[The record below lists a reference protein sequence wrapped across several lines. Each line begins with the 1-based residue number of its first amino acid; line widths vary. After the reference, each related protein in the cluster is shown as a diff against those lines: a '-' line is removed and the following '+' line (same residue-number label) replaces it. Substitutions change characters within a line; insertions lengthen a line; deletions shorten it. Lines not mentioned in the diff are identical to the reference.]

1 MLTGVVISQL
11 SLGSE
16 EDLAADL
23 PLTSFHMESERPP
36 SSEETPASPTGTEE
50 QEETQ
55 ERADGGQEEEVSN
68 RYLTNKRG
76 WIQTLKS

>member
-1 MLTGVVISQL
+1 MGWDNGEMLTGVVISQL

-23 PLTSFHMESERPP
+23 PLTSFHMESERPL
-36 SSEETPASPTGTEE
+36 SSEENPPNPAGMEE

-55 ERADGGQEEEVSN
+55 ERLDGGQEEEVSN
-68 RYLTNKRG
+68 RYLTNK
-76 WIQTLKS
+76 

>member
-1 MLTGVVISQL
+1 MVTGVVISQF

-36 SSEETPASPTGTEE
+36 SSEETPPDPAGTEE
-50 QEETQ
+50 QEETHKPL
-55 ERADGGQEEEVSN
+55 DGEEKELSN
-68 RYLTNKRG
+68 R
-76 WIQTLKS
+76 

>member
-1 MLTGVVISQL
+1 MLTGVVFSQL

-36 SSEETPASPTGTEE
+36 NSEETPPSPDGMEE

-55 ERADGGQEEEVSN
+55 ERPDGGQEEEVSN
-68 RYLTNKRG
+68 RYLTNK
-76 WIQTLKS
+76 

>member
-1 MLTGVVISQL
+1 MGWDNREMLTGAVISQL

-23 PLTSFHMESERPP
+23 PLTSFHMDSERPP
-36 SSEETPASPTGTEE
+36 SSEETPPSPAGMEE

-55 ERADGGQEEEVSN
+55 EREEEVSN
-68 RYLTNKRG
+68 RYLTNN
-76 WIQTLKS
+76 